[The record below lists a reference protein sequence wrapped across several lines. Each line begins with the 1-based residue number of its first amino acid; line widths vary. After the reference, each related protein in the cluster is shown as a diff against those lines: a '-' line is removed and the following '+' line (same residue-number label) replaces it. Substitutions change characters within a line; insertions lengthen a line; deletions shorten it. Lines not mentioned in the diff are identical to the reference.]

1 MQITLTFT
9 EQLNSSL
16 QIGDTAWYVNTGQ
29 AGGYDTAQ
37 SSLDNVTPAKK
48 LGTVEEIINQNENNK
63 IIVSNNFSNESPVLD
78 DVFIMF
84 SKDNRANTSS
94 LVGYYAEVSL
104 ENNSKNKI
112 ELFAVGSEI
121 SISSK

>member
-16 QIGDTAWYVNTGQ
+16 QVGDTAWYVNTGQ
-29 AGGYDTAQ
+29 AGGYDAAQ
-37 SSLDNVTPAKK
+37 SSFAKK
-48 LGTVEEIINQNENNK
+48 LGVVKNIINQNENNK
-63 IIVSNNFSNESPVLD
+63 IIVSNNFSNETLNLD

-94 LVGYYAEVSL
+94 LTGYYAEVSL
-104 ENNSKNKI
+104 ENNSKDKI
-112 ELFAVGSEI
+112 ELFAVGSEV
-121 SISSK
+121 SQSSK